1 MKKTATIGLKK
12 PCDLHTDDNAG
23 TCLKKHSYR
32 FYEMLMNEDESV
44 CVTKEVHVNQNS
56 NSEVIAD
63 VINRRSRSG
72 WKKVHADI
80 SRVFA
85 VISWTSLTKRP
96 LVNMVMDLKVV
107 PHSSCTSMRS
117 IA

>member
-72 WKKVHADI
+72 WKKFTLILA
-80 SRVFA
+80 A
-85 VISWTSLTKRP
+85 YLP
-96 LVNMVMDLKVV
+96 
-107 PHSSCTSMRS
+107 
-117 IA
+117 